1 MHFSSNNKHPSYLQ
15 PQPTV
20 PNSLHCD
27 GSPDQPSTVNLPSA
41 DLPVNWLGLPGVALV
56 AGLAEP
62 LLTVGAAP
70 PALSVADALAMIDEA
85 SAGEIVRVL
94 VEVLADAEPEPVSLE
109 LPVLVGELDPA
120 PLEPPPVRASL
131 PRD

>member
-1 MHFSSNNKHPSYLQ
+1 M
-15 PQPTV
+15 
-20 PNSLHCD
+20 
-27 GSPDQPSTVNLPSA
+27 
-41 DLPVNWLGLPGVALV
+41 
-56 AGLAEP
+56 AEP
-62 LLTVGAAP
+62 LFTVGAAP